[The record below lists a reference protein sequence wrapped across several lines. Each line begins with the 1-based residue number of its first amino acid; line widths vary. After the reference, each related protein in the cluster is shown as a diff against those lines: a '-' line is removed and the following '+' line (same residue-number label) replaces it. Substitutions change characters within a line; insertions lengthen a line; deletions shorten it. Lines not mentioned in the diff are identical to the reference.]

1 MKVLIIEDDFA
12 LSELIA
18 EKVSELGF
26 PFESVHSGNEAIN
39 WLKENTPYIMIL
51 DYGLP
56 DMNGKE
62 FIASLQKIGQAI
74 PPFWF
79 QQGKVTSTLL
89 LK

>member
-39 WLKENTPYIMIL
+39 
-51 DYGLP
+51 
-56 DMNGKE
+56 
-62 FIASLQKIGQAI
+62 
-74 PPFWF
+74 
-79 QQGKVTSTLL
+79 
-89 LK
+89 